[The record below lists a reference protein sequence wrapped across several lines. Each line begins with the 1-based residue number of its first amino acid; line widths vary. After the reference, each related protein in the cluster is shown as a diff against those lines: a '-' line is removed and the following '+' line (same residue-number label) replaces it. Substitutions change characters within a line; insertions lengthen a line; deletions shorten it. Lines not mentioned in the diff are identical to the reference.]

1 MSNMFNTPEANASMV
16 DSVKVF
22 KALGDP
28 TRLRIV
34 RLLFER
40 PLCVCELVFVLKME
54 QSRVSHHLQILREV
68 GLVEDN
74 REGRWMIYAIPA
86 NRREVFDA
94 FLKLALKDDRESYRA
109 FRRDLAE
116 LDICLQDD
124 VRGKKCAPVPS
135 ALAEKTIP
143 AKE

>member
-1 MSNMFNTPEANASMV
+1 ME
-16 DSVKVF
+16 SVKVF

-28 TRLRIV
+28 TRLRIT

-54 QSRVSHHLQILREV
+54 QSRVSHHLQILREA
-68 GLVEDN
+68 GLVEDK
-74 REGRWMIYAIPA
+74 REGRWMIYGIPA
-86 NRREVFDA
+86 GRREGFDA
-94 FLKLALKDDRESYRA
+94 LLKVALRDDRESYRT

-116 LDICLQDD
+116 LDICLQED
-124 VRGKKCAPVPS
+124 VRGKKCAP
-135 ALAEKTIP
+135 AGAGAETAIP